1 MSAQCECPRVTREK
15 GRSVTA
21 YLIRRL
27 ATSLVV
33 VLGVSIFIFF
43 LLHTIYPTPAQD
55 ILGPKATQAAVNSW
69 NRQHGFDKP
78 WLVQY
83 LTYMNRLI
91 HGNLGYSFKVNQSVA
106 ALFGERWVRSAYLS
120 GMSLLLAVLIAIPLG
135 IYQAVRRNSIG
146 DNVVTSLAFVTY
158 AMPVFFLAL
167 ILIQVFALSFP
178 IFSFEA
184 SQSLSIWHVMAD
196 WHAMALPIATLTLIS
211 VAGFSRYMRSTSIDT
226 LAQDYIKAARAKGL
240 PERLVLFRHLLR
252 NACLPMVTLIGL
264 SIPFLLAGNLITES
278 VFNFQ
283 GLGLLF
289 YTSLSNVDYYVLLA
303 YTLIGALLT
312 VAGNFVADI
321 ALTIADPRIRL
332 S

>member
-1 MSAQCECPRVTREK
+1 M
-15 GRSVTA
+15 TA

-303 YTLIGALLT
+303 YTLIGAFLT

>member
-1 MSAQCECPRVTREK
+1 M
-15 GRSVTA
+15 TA

-283 GLGLLF
+283 GLGQLF

-303 YTLIGALLT
+303 YTLIGAFLT

>member
-1 MSAQCECPRVTREK
+1 M
-15 GRSVTA
+15 TA

-283 GLGLLF
+283 GLGQLF